1 MSRTLTRTER
11 TPEKAAAS
19 RPVGGWRRIRSGGV
33 GIGALVGLSIVA
45 AVVGLVQAGL
55 IVRGPAAG
63 PPEAHAALDGMQA
76 EVTKAQWLSHDD
88 MDPAFSQPSGTTGP
102 AGYAMPD
109 AMMPG
114 MPAEGHSRLLIQL
127 NLSNDAGKARAVE
140 PVTEFIL
147 HDEQGGNWPAQGDT
161 FGGFSRLNPSS
172 GVTGGVFFDVPTNGA
187 GQHQWVLEWTR
198 GGKTTRLAVDSQGS
212 PTQHS
217 H

>member
-11 TPEKAAAS
+11 TPKKAAS
-19 RPVGGWRRIRSGGV
+19 QPVGRWRRIRSGRV
-33 GIGALVGLSIVA
+33 GIGAVVGLSIVA
-45 AVVGLVQAGL
+45 AAVGLVQAGL
-55 IVRGPAAG
+55 IVQGAATG

-76 EVTKAQWLSHDD
+76 EVTKARWLNHDD
-88 MDPAFSQPSGTTGP
+88 MDPSLTTNGGTAGQ
-102 AGYAMPD
+102 AGYAMPA

-114 MPAEGHSRLLIQL
+114 MPAAGHSRLLINL

-140 PVTEFIL
+140 PVTEFTL
-147 HDEQGGNWPAQGDT
+147 YDRQGGNWPAQGDT

-172 GVTGGVFFDVPTNGA
+172 GVTGGVFFDVPTDRA

-198 GGKTTRLAVDSQGS
+198 GGRTARLAVDSQGS
-212 PTQHS
+212 PAQHS